1 MRADYHMYYENFV
14 WKRVLLFAAIFACL
28 CSRLSSLLIPLLL
41 FGFGGSRCFVCFFS
55 LFGGCV
61 RVKRDCWRS
70 KLVKYQPDG
79 NTPTPLANPRKA
91 KHDS

>member
-41 FGFGGSRCFVCFFS
+41 FGFGGSRCFVCFFFS
-55 LFGGCV
+55 FWWVCECHGYA
-61 RVKRDCWRS
+61 RTWKSPSSR
-70 KLVKYQPDG
+70 
-79 NTPTPLANPRKA
+79 NE
-91 KHDS
+91 

>member
-41 FGFGGSRCFVCFFS
+41 FGFGGSRCFVCFFFS
-55 LFGGCV
+55 FWWVCESE
-61 RVKRDCWRS
+61 KRLLEKQAGKVS
-70 KLVKYQPDG
+70 
-79 NTPTPLANPRKA
+79 T
-91 KHDS
+91 